1 MRCSVAVRVAPITR
15 DDSLDGGPT
24 NASIFPCRARR
35 RVKHSPLGLN

>member
-24 NASIFPCRARR
+24 NMSVFPCRATATREAYAAL
-35 RVKHSPLGLN
+35 P